1 MATVRPDRT
10 AGIGG
15 AEVKATV
22 LDAGR
27 KDIPLHLT
35 FNSGEKNIHIDHE
48 TLAKLSGVQIANQ
61 INPTAF
67 SFGPASSDASH
78 TTFLTASLGTPE
90 DKQPLH
96 TLDRTA
102 HISSSESTTPGHSV
116 VTTSHHVVSPNSLW
130 DRGTPTVL
138 TLQNLTGAYGENHPS
153 AGHIDAISDAIH
165 DIQAKQAT
173 NWRESIGASEA
184 DIMHGC
190 ITAEKGGITRTSIPI
205 SDDARV
211 SIAKGQLSS
220 LVLKHS
226 DNLGE
231 LFGEHH
237 ITGEHYN
244 QALGKSVRHVVV
256 PADVA
261 EQAMRGLKANLQ
273 KAPLSNGM
281 TISCTS
287 AHGTPPDGDVHVAMT
302 LHRAVPEAAVGKAML
317 LGGSVSGG
325 AAAAAAAATTP
336 ADTSGN
342 ALASAM
348 FGTGVKF
355 SKKANNG
362 KATTA
367 AAPPAVTVHSSTG
380 AGPSGGGGATEDV

>member
-1 MATVRPDRT
+1 MAAVQPDRT

-15 AEVKATV
+15 SEVKATV

-27 KDIPLHLT
+27 KEIPLHLT

-67 SFGPASSDASH
+67 SFGAASSDASH
-78 TTFLTASLGTPE
+78 TTFLTASLGPPG

-116 VTTSHHVVSPNSLW
+116 VTTSHHVVSPNSVW

-138 TLQNLTGAYGENHPS
+138 TLQNLTGAYGTDHPS
-153 AGHIDAISDAIH
+153 AGHLDSVSDAIH

-173 NWRESIGASEA
+173 NWKESIGASEA

-190 ITAEKGGITRTSIPI
+190 ITAEKSGVTRTSIPI
-205 SDDARV
+205 SDDARIA
-211 SIAKGQLSS
+211 IAKGQLSA
-220 LVLKHS
+220 LVMKHS

-261 EQAMRGLKANLQ
+261 VQAMRGLKANLQ
-273 KAPLSNGM
+273 KAPLSSGM

-302 LHRAVPEAAVGKAML
+302 LHRAVPEAAVGKAMM
-317 LGGSVSGG
+317 LGGNLPGGGGG
-325 AAAAAAAATTP
+325 AAPP
-336 ADTSGN
+336 ADVSGS

-362 KATTA
+362 KATPA
-367 AAPPAVTVHSSTG
+367 AAPPSVTVHTAAGDSTG
-380 AGPSGGGGATEDV
+380 AGGSGGAAEDV